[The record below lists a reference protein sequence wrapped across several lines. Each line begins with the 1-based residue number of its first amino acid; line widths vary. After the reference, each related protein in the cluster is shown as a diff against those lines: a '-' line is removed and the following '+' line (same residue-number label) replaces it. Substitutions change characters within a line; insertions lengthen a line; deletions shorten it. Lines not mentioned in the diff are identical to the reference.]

1 MRSYRFT
8 FMTDP
13 LFWLGLS
20 LFLVSF
26 SLFAVLIVT
35 IPTLQDVARAA
46 PSAERLFDTLN
57 REFPPTLEA
66 IRLTGK
72 EVGELTDEIDRGINN
87 ATGVVRQ
94 VDRGLSNAKQQAQQV
109 EQSSRGLIAGVKAAW
124 KVWQNPK
131 RDRLDG
137 LYESQ
142 YPQGGDNPLSK
153 LDERNSKFGRSSNF
167 ESSVSPNSD

>member
-1 MRSYRFT
+1 MI
-8 FMTDP
+8 DP

-26 SLFAVLIVT
+26 SLFAVLLVT
-35 IPTLQDVARAA
+35 IPTLQEVARAA
-46 PSAERLFDTLN
+46 RSAERLFDTLN

-72 EVGELTDEIDRGINN
+72 EVGELTDDINQGINN

-94 VDRGLSNAKQQAQQV
+94 VDRGLLTAKQQAEQV
-109 EQSSRGLIAGVKAAW
+109 EQSSRGFIAGVKAGW

-131 RDRLDG
+131 RDRPQATP
-137 LYESQ
+137 YELRDSLGRDRP
-142 YPQGGDNPLSK
+142 PQSEPTINFDSLGYR
-153 LDERNSKFGRSSNF
+153 RNS
-167 ESSVSPNSD
+167 DT